1 MPAIAIPVIRHIEP
15 EELRSLG
22 RKQTSGRMASRMFAI
37 ANVLDGLSRE
47 DAASHAGME
56 RQSLR
61 DWVLRF
67 NAEGVAGLE
76 DRPKKGRPRRMH
88 EGIEKAF
95 CERVDKGPDADTD
108 KLVRWRRVD
117 LQAWLKSEHAI
128 SYHERSIG
136 KILKR
141 LGYSHV
147 STRPVHPENDPEAME
162 AFKKTSQRPCKP
174 RFPKT
179 PKAKGSNSGFKT
191 RRVSGKKAR

>member
-1 MPAIAIPVIRHIEP
+1 MSAIPIIRHIEP
-15 EELRSLG
+15 EELRRLG
-22 RKQTSGRMASRMFAI
+22 REQTSGRLASRMFAI

-47 DAASHAGME
+47 DAATHAGME

-61 DWVLRF
+61 DWVHRF

-76 DRPKKGRPRRMH
+76 DRPRKGRPRRMH

-95 CERVDKGPDADTD
+95 CERVDKGPDAETD

-117 LQAWLKSEHAI
+117 LQAWLKSEHTI

-147 STRPVHPENDPEAME
+147 STRPVHPQNDAEAMQT
-162 AFKKTSQRPCKP
+162 FKKTLHRQSRT
-174 RFPKT
+174 RFPNT
-179 PKAKGSNSGFKT
+179 PKAKRLNSGFRMK
-191 RRVSGKKAR
+191 RGLDKKAR

>member
-1 MPAIAIPVIRHIEP
+1 MLALSIIRHVEP
-15 EELRSLG
+15 EALRHLG
-22 RKQTSGRMASRMFAI
+22 REQTSGRVASRMFAI

-47 DAASHAGME
+47 EAAIHAGME

-67 NAEGVAGLE
+67 NAEGVDGLR
-76 DRPKKGRPRRMH
+76 DRPHKGRPRRMH
-88 EGIEKAF
+88 AGIEKAF
-95 CERVDKGPDADTD
+95 CERVDIGPDASTD

-117 LQAWLKSEHAI
+117 LQAWLKSEHTI

-147 STRPVHPENDPEAME
+147 STRPVHPENDPQALED
-162 AFKKTSQRPCKP
+162 FKKTLQRPCKT
-174 RFPKT
+174 RFLNMQKPKRL
-179 PKAKGSNSGFKT
+179 NSGFKMKPA
-191 RRVSGKKAR
+191 SGKKAR

>member
-1 MPAIAIPVIRHIEP
+1 MSAIPIIRHIEP
-15 EELRSLG
+15 EELRRLG
-22 RKQTSGRMASRMFAI
+22 RVQTSGRVASRMFAI

-47 DAASHAGME
+47 DAATHAGME

-61 DWVLRF
+61 DWVHRF
-67 NAEGVAGLE
+67 NAEGVTGLA
-76 DRPKKGRPRRMH
+76 DLPRKGRPRRMH

-95 CERVDKGPDADTD
+95 CERVDKGPDAETD
-108 KLVRWRRVD
+108 KLVRWRRAD
-117 LQAWLKSEHAI
+117 LQAWLKSEHTI

-162 AFKKTSQRPCKP
+162 AFKKTLPRRSKK
-174 RFPKT
+174 RFPNTLMTK
-179 PKAKGSNSGFKT
+179 PLNSGSRTKQ
-191 RRVSGKKAR
+191 GLAKKVP